1 MSILVT
7 GAGGQLGREWVRFLD
22 RMGLEYHAMKSKD
35 LDITNSDAVDLTLNR
50 VKPVAVV
57 NCAGYTDVDGAESEM
72 EKALRVNRNGVG
84 HLAAWCVRHSTPI
97 VHYSTDYVFPG
108 RITDLVTYPNGY
120 PEDGEIGPVN
130 SYGKSKR
137 AGEELLFEAGGPY
150 LLIRVSW
157 LCGEFGNNFVK
168 TILKLGNK
176 RDRIQVVKDQIGSP
190 TYAVSVVQLSHQL
203 LQHGQNGIY
212 HITSGGMISWFDFA
226 SEIFRMAGVN
236 TVVEPVSTSEYP
248 VKAPRPAFSKL
259 DSSKISSTLNTEMEK
274 WDEGLAELMN
284 KLNA

>member
-7 GAGGQLGREWVRFLD
+7 GAGGQLGMEWVKFLG
-22 RMGLEYHAMKSKD
+22 RMGLEHHAMTSKD
-35 LDITNSDAVDLTLNR
+35 LDITNSGAVDLTLNR
-50 VKPVAVV
+50 VKPEVVV
-57 NCAGYTDVDGAESEM
+57 NCAAYTDVDGAESDV

-84 HLAAWCVRHSTPI
+84 HLAEWCAGNSIPI
-97 VHYSTDYVFPG
+97 IHYSTDYVFPG
-108 RITDLVTYPNGY
+108 RKTDLVTYPDGY
-120 PEDGEIGPVN
+120 PEDGETDPVN
-130 SYGKSKR
+130 RYGESKR
-137 AGEELLFEAGGPY
+137 AGEELLFEAGAPY

-168 TILKLGNK
+168 TMLKLGNE

-190 TYAVSVVQLSHQL
+190 TYAASVVKLSHQL
-203 LQHGQNGIY
+203 LQQGHKGIY
-212 HITSGGMISWFDFA
+212 HITSGGMISWYDFA

-259 DSSKISSTLNTEMEK
+259 DSSKISSTLSIQMEE
-274 WDEGLAELMN
+274 WDEGLTELMN